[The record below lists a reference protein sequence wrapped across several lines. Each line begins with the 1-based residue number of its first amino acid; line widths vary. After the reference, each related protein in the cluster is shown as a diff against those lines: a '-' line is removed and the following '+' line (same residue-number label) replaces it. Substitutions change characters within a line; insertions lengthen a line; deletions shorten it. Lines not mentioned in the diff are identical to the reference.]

1 MITHHNSQV
10 GGKVI
15 HIILDAL
22 FPPKCA
28 GCGVGKVRICKACA
42 KESEYR
48 GSECFFCGTK
58 AGATHICLLC
68 TKNNTLEGIFW
79 PWRYNTKRAR
89 AIIAAYKYRKKRA
102 LARALAGEL
111 SGVLLAA
118 SLPDDLIAIPVPLH
132 PGKLLERGF
141 NQAGLLAEC
150 LGMPVVQDAVIRTKE
165 TPPQARAAT
174 RGEREAQ
181 VKGAFAVAR
190 EDLIREKNILIIDDV
205 ATTGATIREVA
216 KVLKKSGAGKLY
228 AAVIAHG

>member
-10 GGKVI
+10 GEKVI

-28 GCGVGKVRICKACA
+28 GCGVGKVRICSACA

-68 TKNNTLEGIFW
+68 TKNNPLEGIFW
-79 PWRYNTKRAR
+79 PWRYNTERAR

-102 LARALAGEL
+102 LALPLAAYMASALASAPIAGEL
-111 SGVLLAA
+111 VAV
-118 SLPDDLIAIPVPLH
+118 PVPLH
-132 PGKLLERGF
+132 QSKKRERGF
-141 NQAGLLAEC
+141 NQAEFLAVC
-150 LGMPVVQDAVIRTKE
+150 LGMPTLRNAVIRIKE
-165 TPPQARAAT
+165 TPPQARAAS
-174 RGEREAQ
+174 RRAREAQ
-181 VKGAFAVAR
+181 VKGAFLVAR
-190 EDLIREKNILIIDDV
+190 PERVKGKNILIVDDV
-205 ATTGATIREVA
+205 ATTGATIREIA
-216 KVLKKSGAGKLY
+216 RVLKKSGAGKLY